1 MNELIKMP
9 RTKKGVETLNN
20 ILSSATKLFYEKGYH
35 GANIAEI
42 TQNAGVSI
50 GTFYVYFDG
59 KLSLY
64 RYLLLQFS
72 HKIRKELSV
81 KIDACKNR
89 REAERAGLKAWLEL
103 TIEYPYMYNIIWE
116 SLYVDYNLFY
126 DYYETFSSAYIK
138 GLDLA
143 KQKGEVLDIDS
154 DVLSY
159 ALMGISNFIG
169 LKYGMFQEK
178 NCVDLDYVTDEVMK
192 LLDNGMFGT
201 AIPREPKN
209 HPEKKKGT
217 DFRVEVDF
225 DFLREDVP
233 EEPEE

>member
-1 MNELIKMP
+1 
-9 RTKKGVETLNN
+9 VETLNN
-20 ILSSATKLFYEKGYH
+20 ILSSATKLIYEKGYH

-81 KIDACKNR
+81 KIQACTNR
-89 REAERAGLKAWLEL
+89 REAERTGLKAWLEL

-126 DYYETFSSAYIK
+126 DYYEKFSNSYIS
-138 GLDLA
+138 GIDVA
-143 KQKGEVLDIDS
+143 KAKGEVVDIDS
-154 DVLSY
+154 EVLAY
-159 ALMGISNFIG
+159 TMMGISNFLG

-192 LLDNGMFGT
+192 LLDGGIFG
-201 AIPREPKN
+201 AALSQEPR
-209 HPEKKKGT
+209 HQPERKRNT

-225 DFLREDVP
+225 DFLREDMP
-233 EEPEE
+233 EESEE